1 MYRLS
6 TSTRR
11 SKTTGCQNGLAAEE
25 DGGTLGLLTGAS
37 LFRGRP
43 QRLGASA
50 SWHLESVTGGAMHG
64 GSNGRAATGIGAE
77 AVPQLA
83 TGGNALAGCNEQVT
97 IGFVLTA
104 SSKGG
109 RKGP

>member
-1 MYRLS
+1 MCRLS

-11 SKTTGCQNGLAAEE
+11 SETIGCHNGLAAEE
-25 DGGTLGLLTGAS
+25 GGGTLGSLTGTC
-37 LFRGRP
+37 LFRSCP
-43 QRLGASA
+43 WRLGALA